1 MLKFSISTNNNLNI
15 DNLKDAIVNYA
26 LSRQK
31 DEGFL
36 ILFDDIKF
44 QNNINSKDGEIS
56 DILKKFAI
64 DTEQKIY
71 QSDQL
76 KIYQKFARKLIENRK
91 AFICF
96 CSDDSDSCINSC
108 INLTQQD
115 LKNKIESNK
124 PYKICLIDSSKE
136 AYSFTILNRDKNPSS
151 IFSYAIDNMVLG
163 VTEVI
168 STDINIEDID
178 KIDTIYKALDFNQD
192 IKYTIIG
199 SITDKKDINIT
210 IESLLKEG
218 YLPDAII
225 NYIVTLIHP
234 TPNNIFYLPDIVKW
248 LDLNNLF
255 ANPSKFNIDELK
267 VVNQEHLKKIDSK
280 KLSNI
285 FGFSDNNIGDLLKL
299 YLKKYST
306 ISQLEQKLNMIF
318 SKKDCSKNIDNIKL
332 LSDII
337 FKAPIIDDYN
347 QFEQY
352 ILNKISID
360 KNELNNIL
368 HILLGIEK
376 KDGIELKEIYPFI
389 KSYILEV
396 TQCQ

>member
-15 DNLKDAIVNYA
+15 DNLKDAIVNYT
-26 LSRQK
+26 LSKQK

-36 ILFDDIKF
+36 ILFEDIKF

-76 KIYQKFARKLIENRK
+76 KIYQKFARKLIENKK

-96 CSDDSDSCINSC
+96 CSDDSDSCNNSC

-136 AYSFTILNRDKNPSS
+136 AYNFTILNRDKNPSS
-151 IFSYAIDNMVLG
+151 LFSYAIDNMVLG

-234 TPNNIFYLPDIVKW
+234 TPKKIFYLPDVVKW

-267 VVNQEHLKKIDSK
+267 VVNQEHLKNIDSK

-285 FGFSDNNIGDLLKL
+285 FGFSDSNIGDLLKL

-360 KNELNNIL
+360 KNELNDIL